1 MFINNI
7 SDILNSNHIL
17 RRFRK
22 KATIQLMTNEEL
34 NLTPD
39 SEDAAKLPEDELR
52 YAPQVEAAETPA
64 VEAEDSA
71 DDIEVDA
78 PLTASEI
85 PVTDGMDIEAALAA
99 VSTLSD
105 MLAEQEA
112 AEQARLAQIEAEAQ
126 AAAERQARME
136 HPEQFFPV
144 PPMTTLHRGQ
154 MASVIPALLLIGI
167 GAWLTFSFTTKAPP
181 DASLITAIT
190 LGGIGLVLLVR
201 WLGSGRWARGSLF
214 GGLSF
219 LFSAGL
225 LFFLLSSPSPGLLQG
240 WPLLLVG
247 IGIAA
252 ALTGFLAIPR
262 NRRLLLSGLGL
273 IVAGIAGS
281 VITMNLLSDDF
292 VNTAA
297 SLWPVALIAIAIIWL
312 LPVIFRQRS

>member
-1 MFINNI
+1 M
-7 SDILNSNHIL
+7 
-17 RRFRK
+17 K
-22 KATIQLMTNEEL
+22 NEEL

-39 SEDAAKLPEDELR
+39 SENAPELPDEEIR
-52 YAPQVEAAETPA
+52 YAPQADIVETPSA
-64 VEAEDSA
+64 EADESVSA
-71 DDIEVDA
+71 IEVDEL
-78 PLTASEI
+78 LTDI
-85 PVTDGMDIEAALAA
+85 DVPVTDGMDIEAALAA

-112 AEQARLAQIEAEAQ
+112 AEQARIAQIEAEAQ
-126 AAAERQARME
+126 AAAERQARLE
-136 HPEQFFPV
+136 HPEQFYPV
-144 PPMTTLHRGQ
+144 PPMSTLHRGQ

-181 DASLITAIT
+181 DASLIAAIT
-190 LGGIGLVLLVR
+190 LGGIGLALLVR
-201 WLGSGRWARGSLF
+201 WLGSGRWSGGSLF
-214 GGLSF
+214 WGLSF

-247 IGIAA
+247 IGVAA
-252 ALTGFLAIPR
+252 ALTGFLAFPR

-281 VITMNLLSDDF
+281 IITMNILSSDF
-292 VNTAA
+292 VNAAA
-297 SLWPVALIAIAIIWL
+297 SLWPVALIAVVIIWL

>member
-1 MFINNI
+1 
-7 SDILNSNHIL
+7 
-17 RRFRK
+17 
-22 KATIQLMTNEEL
+22 MTNEEL

-39 SEDAAKLPEDELR
+39 DGSDLPDDELR
-52 YAPQVEAAETPA
+52 FAPQVDAAETPDA
-64 VEAEDSA
+64 EADEMA
-71 DDIEVDA
+71 ADIEVDE
-78 PLTASEI
+78 PVPDNDV

-112 AEQARLAQIEAEAQ
+112 AEQARIAQIEAEAQ

-144 PPMTTLHRGQ
+144 PPMPTLHRGQ
-154 MASVIPALLLIGI
+154 MASVIPALLLIVI
-167 GAWLTFSFTTKAPP
+167 GGWLTFSFTTKSSP

-225 LFFLLSSPSPGLLQG
+225 LCFLLSSQSPGLLQG

-252 ALTGFLAIPR
+252 ALTGFLAFPR

-281 VITMNLLSDDF
+281 IITMNVLSSDF

-297 SLWPVALIAIAIIWL
+297 SFWPVALIAVIIVWL

>member
-1 MFINNI
+1 
-7 SDILNSNHIL
+7 
-17 RRFRK
+17 
-22 KATIQLMTNEEL
+22 MTNDEL

-39 SEDAAKLPEDELR
+39 DKNAAELPDDELR
-52 YAPQVEAAETPA
+52 YAPQADIVETPDTEADEPVADVEADEPITNID
-64 VEAEDSA
+64 V
-71 DDIEVDA
+71 
-78 PLTASEI
+78 

-112 AEQARLAQIEAEAQ
+112 AEQARIAQIEAEAQ

-144 PPMTTLHRGQ
+144 PPMSTLHRGQ

-167 GAWLTFSFTTKAPP
+167 GVWLTFSFTTKAPP
-181 DASLITAIT
+181 DASLIAAIT
-190 LGGIGLVLLVR
+190 FGGIGLVLLVR

-214 GGLSF
+214 GGLSL

-225 LFFLLSSPSPGLLQG
+225 LFFLLSSPLPGLLQG

-262 NRRLLLSGLGL
+262 HRRLLLSGLGL

-281 VITMNLLSDDF
+281 IITMNILSDDF

-297 SLWPVALIAIAIIWL
+297 SLWPVAIIAVIIVWL

>member
-1 MFINNI
+1 
-7 SDILNSNHIL
+7 
-17 RRFRK
+17 
-22 KATIQLMTNEEL
+22 MTNEER
-34 NLTPD
+34 NLTPND
-39 SEDAAKLPEDELR
+39 DDASQSPDDELR
-52 YAPQVEAAETPA
+52 YAPQADADAPPLIDTDEAVSTVEIN
-64 VEAEDSA
+64 EDIVA
-71 DDIEVDA
+71 IEV
-78 PLTASEI
+78 

-112 AEQARLAQIEAEAQ
+112 AEQARIAQIEAEAQ
-126 AAAERQARME
+126 AAAERQARLE

-144 PPMTTLHRGQ
+144 PPMSVLHRGQ
-154 MASVIPALLLIGI
+154 MVSVVPALLLIGI

-181 DASLITAIT
+181 DASLIIAIG

-214 GGLSF
+214 SGLSL
-219 LFSAGL
+219 LFTAGL

-240 WPLLLVG
+240 WPLLLIG

-252 ALTGFLAIPR
+252 ALTGFLALPR
-262 NRRLLLSGLGL
+262 HRRLLLSGLGL

-281 VITMNLLSDDF
+281 IVTMDILSNDF
-292 VNTAA
+292 VTTVA
-297 SLWPVALIAIAIIWL
+297 SLWPIALIAVAIVWL

>member
-1 MFINNI
+1 
-7 SDILNSNHIL
+7 
-17 RRFRK
+17 
-22 KATIQLMTNEEL
+22 MTNEEL

-39 SEDAAKLPEDELR
+39 DENAPELPDDELR
-52 YAPQVEAAETPA
+52 YAPQADIAESPDMEADESITA
-64 VEAEDSA
+64 
-71 DDIEVDA
+71 IEVDEL
-78 PLTASEI
+78 LTDI
-85 PVTDGMDIEAALAA
+85 DVPVTDGMDIEAALAA

-112 AEQARLAQIEAEAQ
+112 AEQARIAQIEAEAQ
-126 AAAERQARME
+126 AAAERQARLE

-144 PPMTTLHRGQ
+144 PPMSTLHRGQ

-181 DASLITAIT
+181 DASLITAIA
-190 LGGIGLVLLVR
+190 LGGMGLVLLVR
-201 WLGSGRWARGSLF
+201 WLGSGRWARGALF
-214 GGLSF
+214 GGLSC

-252 ALTGFLAIPR
+252 ALTGFLAFPR

-273 IVAGIAGS
+273 IVAGVAGTI
-281 VITMNLLSDDF
+281 ITMNILSSDF
-292 VNTAA
+292 LNTAA
-297 SLWPVALIAIAIIWL
+297 SLWPVALAAVIIVWL